1 MKDSPARIAS
11 RFCEQLLA
19 GRQSDQLSDIEQ
31 YFAAG
36 GSVCALARKGVAGL
50 VNEYGLEREDAEA
63 LAFRLNG
70 LATRVLRGFIEDQ
83 LTRHES
89 LPSHLRQGLLALVEG
104 PTYEG
109 LFKPNFGHKCPS
121 DAIEAIHSP
130 VAYAVWLKHWSQRRL
145 VPSEASDAY
154 ALTLRRKD
162 LDLLRI
168 DPVTTHRVVSS
179 VEVISAVL
187 EKSIADSLGG
197 GGNLDEK
204 LSRRRYPNGLPYHH
218 PWTTLDELTRDLGIS
233 VGTVVRW
240 CDPAFPYFLRA
251 LPWGDTYGHALTQ
264 AARLSPALRQLML
277 EASPFPDGDQDS
289 YFKENFAARS
299 NIESQNLNQTFFFNQ
314 RTQLTQSGLEALLSV
329 ELFAP
334 TLSEHALMLD
344 ARVTP
349 GHSGSVF
356 VNNGLAEPSMFI
368 TYDGDVKTYKIIE
381 LISEDGIYTTDRI
394 DRLNRKIRLD
404 KALELP
410 SHETDALLSAII
422 GAESNSAV
430 TANAS
435 SQTQP
440 TDYWMTSCT
449 VRALGLF
456 RMLQKDYRCSAQE
469 FAVFVGDISVFG
481 RGSELS
487 QFDRVFN
494 RDTLSTPALLLDDGT
509 FEVIPETE
517 ADALTVAQICGGLNI
532 DLATYFNLAPLIA
545 NALGL
550 TALQRSL
557 PVLSS
562 FHRMARLAQLL
573 GIAPNVAV
581 EILKRLS
588 GEAGLVALLGR
599 PVIGA
604 DDQAADVLTS
614 IQRLEGW
621 VRWCADNHLDVAWT
635 VERVQPVAA
644 PTEPSPAQSR
654 LFDLLRSQ
662 LAPALF
668 TEAALRMAGVPTLS
682 NDRQWTQQLLELAD
696 THGLVIHR
704 SESADLPYE
713 DYARAMV
720 ERIVR
725 QVLGRDDPQ
734 AVEQI
739 VGVLLSSRAGQRSVV
754 QESLGVYGEL
764 SASLALPVLA
774 WSGSTVYE
782 VLSYVSGRP
791 TTDPS
796 SRNHRRDDEPGD
808 PFLGMLVGF
817 THRSD
822 VVKTLKL
829 SEAFLTLYLCVGD
842 GVEPAPTT
850 GPFTAR
856 ALYYLTVYNRAVA
869 LSQKP
874 ESQLLDYLELVNGLP
889 NDLSGDGLRLV
900 QAHAAELLAERFDWS
915 AEEVRACAD
924 RVNPGQGYI
933 RSLGH
938 LDLFTR
944 LRGFSLQSTL
954 DASTTLKLGMLSPD
968 ASFSA
973 YQTVAD
979 QVTAQLADPHRTSP
993 LYGLHAGGDRVE
1005 VQSTIDRS
1013 EMIANSNQTAELT
1026 LTVTLA
1032 GEPQKNVNVYWTSKS
1047 CRIDPPKS
1055 PTNQYG
1061 KVTAT
1066 VHAGTTMGHDLI
1078 SYRLDAREPQPAV
1091 TITLGND
1098 PSTFEFALVEGDFR
1112 VTKEKVGTDVTLRA
1126 HLHDR
1131 YGNPVAHEP
1140 VSWELKP
1147 LYSIP
1152 VLGTTNAEGIA
1163 DVTFTSTAPLKVDE
1177 PIIKRD
1183 DLSLLFMPV
1192 EFIS

>member
-19 GRQSDQLSDIEQ
+19 GRQSEPLSGLEQ

-50 VNEYGLEREDAEA
+50 MSEYELEREDAETLA
-63 LAFRLNG
+63 LRLNG
-70 LATRVLRGFIEDQ
+70 LATRVLRSFIEDQ
-83 LTRHES
+83 LTRHEP
-89 LPSHLRQGLLALVEG
+89 LPSHLRQGLLALVDG

-109 LFKPNFGHKCPS
+109 LFKPNFGNKCPS

-145 VPSEASDAY
+145 VPSEANDAY

-179 VEVISAVL
+179 VEVVSAVL

-251 LPWGDTYGHALTQ
+251 LPWGDTSGHALIQ
-264 AARLSPALRQLML
+264 AARLSPVLRQLML
-277 EASPFPDGDQDS
+277 EPSPFPDGDQDS

-299 NIESQNLNQTFFFNQ
+299 SIESLNLNQTFFFNQ

-329 ELFAP
+329 ESFAP

-344 ARVTP
+344 ARITP

-368 TYDGDVKTYKIIE
+368 RHGGHDTTNRIIE
-381 LISEDGIYTTDRI
+381 LISEEGFYTTDRI

-404 KALELP
+404 NALGLP

-422 GAESNSAV
+422 GAEL
-430 TANAS
+430 NADTSMSGS
-435 SQTQP
+435 SQVQP
-440 TDYWMTSCT
+440 PDYWMTGST

-456 RMLQKDYRCSAQE
+456 RMLQEDYQCTAE
-469 FAVFVGDISVFG
+469 AFAVFVGDISVFG

-494 RDTLSTPALLLDDGT
+494 RDILSTPALLMDDGA
-509 FEVIPETE
+509 FALVPETE

-545 NALGL
+545 NAQEL
-550 TALQRSL
+550 TELKRSL

-562 FHRMARLAQLL
+562 FYRMARLPQLL

-588 GEAGLVALLGR
+588 GASGFGALLGQ
-599 PVIGA
+599 PVISA
-604 DDQAADVLTS
+604 DGQAADVLAA

-621 VRWCADNHLDVAWT
+621 VRWCADNNLDVAWT
-635 VERVQPVAA
+635 VEHTQFVSA
-644 PTEPSPAQSR
+644 PTEPSQAQFR
-654 LFDLLRSQ
+654 LFDQIRSQ

-668 TEAALRMAGVPTLS
+668 TEAALRMAGVPPLS
-682 NDRQWTQQLLELAD
+682 NDRQWTHQLYELAD
-696 THGLVIHR
+696 LHGLVIHR
-704 SESADLPYE
+704 NDSADLPYE
-713 DYARAMV
+713 DYAREMV

-725 QVLGRDDPQ
+725 QVIDRDDPQ
-734 AVEQI
+734 TVEQI
-739 VGVLLSSRAGQRSVV
+739 VGVLLSSRASQRSVV

-764 SASLALPVLA
+764 SSSLALPVLT
-774 WSGSTVYE
+774 WSGSTVHE
-782 VLSYVSGRP
+782 VLSYVAGGP
-791 TTDPS
+791 TTVES
-796 SRNHRRDDEPGD
+796 TRDDRQDEAPGD

-817 THRSD
+817 SYRSD

-829 SEAFLTLYLCVGD
+829 SAEFLALYLAIGD
-842 GVEPAPTT
+842 GVEPAPANA
-850 GPFTAR
+850 PFTPS

-869 LSQKP
+869 LSQKT
-874 ESQLLDYLELVNGLP
+874 ESQLLDYLQVVNGLP

-900 QAHAAELLAERFDWS
+900 QAHTAELLAELFDWS

-933 RSLGH
+933 RSLQH

-944 LRGFSLQSTL
+944 LRGFSQQSTL
-954 DASTTLKLGMLSPD
+954 DASTILKMGLLPPD

-973 YQTVAD
+973 YQALAD

-993 LYGLHAGGDRVE
+993 LYGLHAAGDRVE
-1005 VQSTIDRS
+1005 VQTTIDRT
-1013 EMIANSNQTAELT
+1013 ELVANSNQTAQLT
-1026 LTVTLA
+1026 LKVTLA
-1032 GEPQKNVNVYWTSKS
+1032 GVAQKNVNIYWISRS

-1055 PTNQYG
+1055 TTTDQG
-1061 KVTAT
+1061 EAIVT
-1066 VHAGTTMGHDLI
+1066 VHAGTTMGRDLI

-1091 TITLGND
+1091 VMTLGND
-1098 PSTFEFALVEGDFR
+1098 PASFRFLPVEGEFR
-1112 VTKEKVGTDVTLRA
+1112 IEKEKVGNDVTLRI
-1126 HLHDR
+1126 LMRDQ
-1131 YGNPVAHEP
+1131 YGNPAAHES
-1140 VSWELKP
+1140 VSWELEP
-1147 LYSIP
+1147 LFSTPI
-1152 VLGTTNAEGIA
+1152 LGAINAEGMA
-1163 DVTFTSTAPLKVDE
+1163 EVTFTSSEVIDIEQPKVMKDGAGHLFR
-1177 PIIKRD
+1177 PI
-1183 DLSLLFMPV
+1183 
-1192 EFIS
+1192 EFIP